1 MLLHH
6 TIMHPGKK
14 AKAIAL
20 DFGVGQ
26 HISRCRAISVCP
38 NQTCLG
44 PCTHTCRR
52 RHMEHHTCLGVKSC
66 RAMLSLS
73 LKSKGHHV
81 VQGTGKEDTPS
92 VPNKCLI
99 SILRDVL
106 IDIFVKALD
115 IKNKILRLRCLNIQH
130 YVRRS
135 FTSLCCA
142 QWTINMFELIELIG
156 PKWPKCIQRI
166 HMSRGK
172 VLAACAS
179 ANHCLSHRR
188 RIKI

>member
-1 MLLHH
+1 MLGNISQRAERFQCAPTKH
-6 TIMHPGKK
+6 IK
-14 AKAIAL
+14 A
-20 DFGVGQ
+20 
-26 HISRCRAISVCP
+26 
-38 NQTCLG
+38 CLG

-52 RHMEHHTCLGVKSC
+52 RHMEHHTCLGGKSC

-115 IKNKILRLRCLNIQH
+115 IKNKILRCLNIQH

-156 PKWPKCIQRI
+156 PKWPKSIQRI

-188 RIKI
+188 RVKI